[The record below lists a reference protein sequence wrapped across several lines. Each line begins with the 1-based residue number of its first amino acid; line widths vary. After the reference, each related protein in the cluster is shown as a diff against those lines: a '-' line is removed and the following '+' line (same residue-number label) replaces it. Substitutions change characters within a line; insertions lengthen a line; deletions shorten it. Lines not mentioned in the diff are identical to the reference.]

1 MRHDYDLPPDWAAI
15 TDKEKSDWM
24 TRERCR
30 RLNKRIQSKGLE
42 KHRKD
47 MKQRV
52 ARILR
57 ARGYLDPQNRR

>member
-1 MRHDYDLPPDWAAI
+1 MRHDYDLPPDWAAM
-15 TDKEKSDWM
+15 TDQERSDWM

-30 RLNKRIQSKGLE
+30 RLNERIQSKELKE
-42 KHRKD
+42 HRDD

-57 ARGYLDPQNRR
+57 ARGYIEPKR